1 MLLLPIREYFEP
13 TSILD
18 IGANTGWFYEL
29 ARKEFPNAY
38 FYLVEGNPMCEDS
51 LKSKNTDYHIGL
63 LSDNVKT
70 VKFYTNTKD
79 LWSTGASIY
88 RENSHHF
95 TDEDLVVTEY
105 ETTTLDL
112 LFPTQKFD
120 LIKMDVQG
128 SELDIIKGGLNVV
141 SKAKGLL
148 LEVSRLE
155 YNQSAPMETEVINFL
170 KTIGFYEEE
179 ELACHYLYNY
189 EIFQRDVLFINKN
202 L

>member
-1 MLLLPIREYFEP
+1 MILSPIREYFEP

-29 ARKEFPNAY
+29 AKTEFPNAY
-38 FYLVEGNPMCEDS
+38 FYLVEGNPVCEDS
-51 LKSKNTDYHIGL
+51 LKNKNVDYHIGL
-63 LSDNVKT
+63 LSDSVKT

-79 LWSTGASIY
+79 LSSTGASIY
-88 RENSHHF
+88 RENTHHF
-95 TDEDLVVTEY
+95 ADEDLVVTEY

-112 LFPTQKFD
+112 LFPTQRFD

-128 SELDIIKGGLNVV
+128 SELDIIKGGLGVI
-141 SKAKGLL
+141 SKANGLL

-155 YNQSAPMETEVINFL
+155 YNQNAPLETEVINFL
-170 KTIGFYEEE
+170 KTIGFFEEE
-179 ELACHYLYNY
+179 ELECHYLQNY

-202 L
+202 